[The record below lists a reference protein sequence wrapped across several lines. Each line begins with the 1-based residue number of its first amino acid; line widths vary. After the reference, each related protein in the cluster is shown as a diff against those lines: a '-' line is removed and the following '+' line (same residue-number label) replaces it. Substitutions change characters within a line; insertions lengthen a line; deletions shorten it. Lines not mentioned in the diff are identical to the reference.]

1 MTLASWLT
9 TVTRTRGGHMAGIY
23 PGAVDESREDAPE
36 DGQDDMGR
44 YQGTPSAGVRVLHAI
59 RVPGV
64 LLVIGLLLMVVG
76 PVPGLGVFL
85 VLGASL
91 ATFVVGMT
99 ALVGR

>member
-1 MTLASWLT
+1 MPRRMVRT
-9 TVTRTRGGHMAGIY
+9 TWGATRALRR
-23 PGAVDESREDAPE
+23 PGSECYAPS
-36 DGQDDMGR
+36 GF
-44 YQGTPSAGVRVLHAI
+44 
-59 RVPGV
+59 PGV